1 MRGRRPRPLDECAP
15 ESAQCSRIEEAGGTS
30 RDQVRRVATVV
41 VGAWNASP
49 DLIRLLVREVAR
61 GPRLEQEIQ
70 EIRLAFQA
78 CRRKT

>member
-1 MRGRRPRPLDECAP
+1 
-15 ESAQCSRIEEAGGTS
+15 
-30 RDQVRRVATVV
+30 VATVV
-41 VGAWNASP
+41 LGAWNASP